1 MSHTISFTGRNS
13 QIGEYFKGDYN
24 FLSYD
29 LMDEGT
35 WTPLLDSD
43 AVFLLLP
50 KSKNTLSLVKRF
62 ILKAMDSKIKHIIK
76 IGSLGPW
83 RLVHNQIDRF
93 LSESGIPYTSFDIA
107 PLMNNIFTEQYITK
121 DETLLDYRKN
131 APAPYLDPVCL
142 SSAIEQCILKKEYF
156 NRNFK
161 CTGDKQ
167 YTIADVKEILI
178 MKGYPVQKIQDTTNN
193 KIHRLSDSDPD
204 TLMMGH
210 IGNRY
215 ISEGWY
221 PPISNDLV
229 KYFGTKG
236 RKLEQFIDQDKN
248 IFERRFTNDK
258 DL

>member
-156 NRNFK
+156 NRDLIICDLLLNCPYSFH
-161 CTGDKQ
+161 T
-167 YTIADVKEILI
+167 ILI
-178 MKGYPVQKIQDTTNN
+178 SCSFLNTQK
-193 KIHRLSDSDPD
+193 
-204 TLMMGH
+204 
-210 IGNRY
+210 
-215 ISEGWY
+215 
-221 PPISNDLV
+221 
-229 KYFGTKG
+229 
-236 RKLEQFIDQDKN
+236 
-248 IFERRFTNDK
+248 
-258 DL
+258 